1 MKEQANW
8 SPLRHTFVKDEALAD
23 KLHAEGTAV
32 VPFLNKKQLE
42 ALWAL
47 YHETHHIQAPDGGMF
62 YSVYSQDLAYRK
74 KVHEQISEI
83 LLPSFVQYFNNYRVV
98 MNSFIV
104 KANGPRSEFY
114 LHTDST
120 GLDETKYSALSLWIP
135 LHDITEQNGAMCIV
149 PRSHKFSSPYRGIS
163 IKAPFDNI
171 HAHVKK
177 YLVPVP
183 LNTGEALFFDSRII
197 HNSLP
202 NLSNENRVVVT
213 SGLFPA
219 EAKIISCYQAS
230 PEADIELM
238 EQDEQFLLEYPKF
251 LNGCY
256 DRPHVGRTIGFV
268 KNEYPMLTEA
278 EFDQRCS
285 ELGIRVVNAL
295 SSTGETDCN
304 MINEPLYNL

>member
-1 MKEQANW
+1 MINTNNLF
-8 SPLRHTFVKDEALAD
+8 PLRHTFIKDTDLTST
-23 KLHAEGTAV
+23 LHEEGTAV
-32 VPFLNKKQLE
+32 VPFLTEEQLK

-47 YHETHHIQAPDGGMF
+47 YHDTHQIKTAEGGMF
-62 YSVYSQDLAYRK
+62 YSVYSQDLYYRK

-83 LLPSFVQYFNNYRVV
+83 LKPALEAYFENYKVV

-149 PRSHKFSSPYRGIS
+149 PRSHKMASPYRGIS

-177 YLVPVP
+177 YLVPV
-183 LNTGEALFFDSRII
+183 TMKAGEALFFDSRII

-202 NLSNENRVVVT
+202 NLSSENRVVVT
-213 SGLFPA
+213 SGLFP
-219 EAKIISCYQAS
+219 EGAKVISCYQAN
-230 PEADIELM
+230 PDAEIELI
-238 EQDEQFLLEYPKF
+238 EQDDNYLLEYPKF

-256 DRPHVGRTIGFV
+256 DRPHTGRTIGFV
-268 KNEYPMLTEA
+268 KSEHPMFTEA
-278 EFDQRCS
+278 EFDAQCAALGVYPVNKLKLS
-285 ELGIRVVNAL
+285 EN
-295 SSTGETDCN
+295 TNCQ
-304 MINEPLYNL
+304 MISEPVSQ